1 MGNFEVAATSSDDL
15 KVIVWQLDKRRQPL
29 LELRT
34 EHEIVVT
41 QATLLDN
48 ERLATSCMDGQ
59 VRLSHLGKHQ
69 GMAQDRLLVQHRGAV
84 YRIASPPGSPELLLS
99 GGEDGQVPL
108 FHLICYSQPKTGW
121 EVQKWISKHFQV
133 FLHDF
138 RVPHPTKLLALRDRK
153 DRKVQVCVQHA
164 IFQSNS
170 RKTCWLTRY
179 IVWPATLWT
188 LNSCASLAET
198 PISDCTT

>member
-1 MGNFEVAATSSDDL
+1 MRGLNSVSLGKMGNFEVAATSSDDL
-15 KVIVWQLDKRRQPL
+15 KVIVWQLDNRRQPL

-84 YRIASPPGSPELLLS
+84 YRIATPPGSPELLLS

-108 FHLICYSQPKTGW
+108 FHFNYC
-121 EVQKWISKHFQV
+121 F
-133 FLHDF
+133 FLCNF
-138 RVPHPTKLLALRDRK
+138 
-153 DRKVQVCVQHA
+153 
-164 IFQSNS
+164 IF
-170 RKTCWLTRY
+170 
-179 IVWPATLWT
+179 
-188 LNSCASLAET
+188 
-198 PISDCTT
+198 

>member
-1 MGNFEVAATSSDDL
+1 MSLGRLGNIEVAATSSDDL
-15 KVIVWQLDKRRQPL
+15 KVIVWNLDKRKPL

-41 QATLLDN
+41 QATLLQN

-69 GMAQDRLLVQHRGAV
+69 QVRAQDRLLVQHRGAV
-84 YRIASPPGSPELLLS
+84 YRIAAPCGSSELLLS
-99 GGEDGQVPL
+99 GGEDGQVR
-108 FHLICYSQPKTGW
+108 FRQFIVNYQPVIARTT
-121 EVQKWISKHFQV
+121 SFQV

-153 DRKVQVCVQHA
+153 DRKVQVCVC
-164 IFQSNS
+164 S
-170 RKTCWLTRY
+170 
-179 IVWPATLWT
+179 
-188 LNSCASLAET
+188 T
-198 PISDCTT
+198 P